1 MTTLGVG
8 RINGRCGANDG
19 CSRVRWQFA
28 PMMLQLRSAL
38 VILRALQQNG
48 VVAGPAGGILTAW
61 LASDFSMN
69 HRRIDGSL

>member
-1 MTTLGVG
+1 
-8 RINGRCGANDG
+8 
-19 CSRVRWQFA
+19 
-28 PMMLQLRSAL
+28 MMLQLRSAL